1 MNNYLELAKTI
12 YPMNSHYHSFNHIK
26 NMINAFELYKEQFKN
41 EGMTSSEKDMYL
53 AIVYHDAVYIPGSS
67 TNEYDSVKFMQ
78 RSGIISPT
86 IENLIMST
94 IVDEEHINDWKN
106 YSINCKIMHDLD
118 WFGFS
123 ISTGIY
129 EQNMS
134 IISEVE
140 YYCRNKFSRK
150 EIVNAR
156 MNFLKS
162 IFDKNIFYTKTLEHL
177 NNQAKENIKKYYENC
192 KQFF

>member
-12 YPMNSHYHSFNHIK
+12 YPINNHYHSFNHIK
-26 NMINAFELYKEQFKN
+26 NMINIFELYKEQFKN
-41 EGMTSSEKDMYL
+41 EGMNCTEKDMYL
-53 AIVYHDAVYIPGSS
+53 AIVYHDAVYIPGSF

-78 RSGIISPT
+78 RFGIMSST

-94 IVDEEHINDWKN
+94 VVDEEHINNWKN

-140 YYCRNKFSRK
+140 HYCRNKFSRK
-150 EIVNAR
+150 EIIDAR

-162 IFDKNIFYTKTLEHL
+162 LFDKDIFYTKTLEHL
-177 NNQAKENIKKYYENC
+177 NNKAKENIKKYYENC
-192 KQFF
+192 KQFI